1 MPHMIVEYSNN
12 LKELQAEKL
21 LLGLNQALIETG
33 HIKAAE
39 LKARLSNT
47 ADFLIGLGDLD
58 HAFIHVHVY
67 LLAGRSDAEKKA
79 IADAAI
85 TALQAFSAYQA
96 DQLTVQLSVQL
107 TDMPAAD
114 YRKSVVTH

>member
-12 LKELQAEKL
+12 IKDLQADKL
-21 LLGLNQALIETG
+21 LLSLNQALINTG

-47 ADFLIGLGDLD
+47 GDFLIGLGDLD

-67 LLAGRSDAEKKA
+67 LLAGRSEAEKNS

-85 TALQAFSAYQA
+85 AALQAFNAYQA
-96 DQLTVQLSVQL
+96 EQLTVQRSVQL
-107 TDMPAAD
+107 TDMPATD